1 MDTIE
6 FLLTRR
12 SVVAKNMTE
21 PGPSD
26 EELNTILRAGLRVPD
41 HGRCFPWRIQV
52 LKKEGQRALGDIAAE
67 TFAQDHPDATP
78 EEIEFERARLQ
89 RAPVLLVVTR
99 YLNHEKAAKVPL
111 IEQELSGGA
120 LCQNILNGSHA
131 IGYVAQWLTEWP
143 AYSPAIREAL
153 GHTAETEIIGL
164 MYIGSATEA
173 PNERSRADID
183 DVVTEWNGSS
193 A

>member
-1 MDTIE
+1 
-6 FLLTRR
+6 
-12 SVVAKNMTE
+12 
-21 PGPSD
+21 
-26 EELNTILRAGLRVPD
+26 LRVPD

-52 LKKEGQRALGDIAAE
+52 IKKEGQQALGEIAANE
-67 TFAQDHPDATP
+67 FAKDHPGATP

-89 RAPVLLVVTR
+89 RAPILLVVTR

-143 AYSPAIREAL
+143 AYSPAIRKAL

-164 MYIGSATEA
+164 MYIGSATE
-173 PNERSRADID
+173 PPSERSRAEIA
-183 DVVTEWNGSS
+183 DVVTEWSGPT

>member
-6 FLLTRR
+6 FLLNRR

-26 EELNTILRAGLRVPD
+26 EELEQILRAGLRVPD

-52 LKKEGQRALGDIAAE
+52 VKKEGQKALGDVAAE
-67 TFAQDHPDATP
+67 VFKRDNPDATS

-89 RAPVLLVVTR
+89 RAPILLVVTQ
-99 YLNHEKAAKVPL
+99 YLNQEKAARVPL

-131 IGYVAQWLTEWP
+131 TGYVAQWLTEWP
-143 AYSPAIREAL
+143 AYSVEIREAL
-153 GHTAETEIIGL
+153 GHTAATHIIGL
-164 MYIGSATEA
+164 MYIGTATES
-173 PNERSRADID
+173 PSERSRAEVA
-183 DVVTEWNGSS
+183 DVVTEWGGPS